1 MKTLSLSALAGL
13 ALGVPDIAQA
23 HGLVG
28 AGLVDGLV
36 HPVGGAD
43 HLLAMVAVGLVSARI
58 GGVSLY
64 ALPGLFLAAM
74 VAGFALA
81 TQASGLVAASE
92 AGILVSVVALGLL
105 MISPASMLRSAAWL
119 ATALFGLCHG
129 YAHGVELPATA
140 SPWLYT
146 AGFVAVSAGLHVTG
160 VLLGKVFLQQAR
172 PEVGFSVAGM
182 AIGLSGLA
190 LVAMR

>member
-1 MKTLSLSALAGL
+1 MKLLSLSAIVALTTGL
-13 ALGVPDIAQA
+13 PEIAQA

-58 GGVSLY
+58 GGASLF
-64 ALPGLFLAAM
+64 ALPGLFLVAM

-81 TQASGLVAASE
+81 TQATGLVMASE
-92 AGILVSVVALGLL
+92 AGILVSVVVLGLL
-105 MISPASMLRSAAWL
+105 MLAPELMLRSAAFL

-129 YAHGVELPATA
+129 YAHGIELPATA

-172 PEVGFSVAGM
+172 PAVGFSVAGM